1 VPGSPWFHSR
11 WALVTPR
18 YRKGEAIVTLL
29 AIVRGL
35 EQMGIRVRMP
45 DLLTLGLVG
54 CNSVGCNLSD
64 LVCSLST
71 MDLVLGSIDTQERTF
86 ITPSHVP

>member
-1 VPGSPWFHSR
+1 VPGPFGFHSR
-11 WALVTPR
+11 WTVVTPR
-18 YRKGEAIVTLL
+18 YHKGEAVVALQ
-29 AIVRGL
+29 AILRGL

-64 LVCSLST
+64 LVCSVST
-71 MDLVLGSIDTQERTF
+71 MDLVLGSIDTQGRNL
-86 ITPSHVP
+86 ITSSHDP

>member
-1 VPGSPWFHSR
+1 VHGPSGFHSR

-71 MDLVLGSIDTQERTF
+71 MDLVLGSIDTQGRTF
-86 ITPSHVP
+86 NTSTSGP

>member
-1 VPGSPWFHSR
+1 
-11 WALVTPR
+11 
-18 YRKGEAIVTLL
+18 
-29 AIVRGL
+29 
-35 EQMGIRVRMP
+35 MGIRVRMP

-71 MDLVLGSIDTQERTF
+71 MDLVLGSIDTQGRTF
-86 ITPSHVP
+86 NTSTSGP